1 MKPLD
6 RILTT
11 SAILSILVL
20 IVTVSAIA
28 QHGTSIVTRI
38 KFARGRTTAVEKG
51 SVQRGM
57 SHDYLLK
64 AGDGQNMTVHLA
76 TSAGVCFDLYS
87 PALRDQ
93 LASCARDWEG
103 ALPASGDYRINVLPD
118 TTTERTIAYT
128 LEVTVR

>member
-38 KFARGRTTAVEKG
+38 KFARGRTD
-51 SVQRGM
+51 RG
-57 SHDYLLK
+57 
-64 AGDGQNMTVHLA
+64 
-76 TSAGVCFDLYS
+76 
-87 PALRDQ
+87 
-93 LASCARDWEG
+93 
-103 ALPASGDYRINVLPD
+103 
-118 TTTERTIAYT
+118 
-128 LEVTVR
+128 